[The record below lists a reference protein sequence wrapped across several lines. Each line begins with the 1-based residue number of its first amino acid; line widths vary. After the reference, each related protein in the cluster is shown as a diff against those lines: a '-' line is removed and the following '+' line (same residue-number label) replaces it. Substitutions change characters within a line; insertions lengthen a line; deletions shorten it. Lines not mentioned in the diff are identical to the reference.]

1 MRRLPRYKDAGS
13 TGIDR
18 YIDCSGGK
26 RYCQSDRVVDGVSL
40 TGSLDVT
47 GREWVNFLISE

>member
-1 MRRLPRYKDAGS
+1 MRRLPKYKDAGS

-26 RYCQSDRVVDGVSL
+26 DTARAIALSMA
-40 TGSLDVT
+40 
-47 GREWVNFLISE
+47 FL